1 MEDVVEGALVSLDD
15 EAELLEDEPVASLD
29 EDEESLE
36 SLDEAADSPDFV
48 PSPFEDFLA

>member
-1 MEDVVEGALVSLDD
+1 LED
-15 EAELLEDEPVASLD
+15 EAELEEDEPVASLD

-36 SLDEAADSPDFV
+36 SLESLDEAADSPDLA